1 MHKVAGRAYTLEEKK
16 AVLAR
21 LLAVW
26 TQYEDLRLGQLLDNA
41 ITCSQPGPDL
51 YYVEDRPL
59 CDKVESF
66 LAKHL
71 ELIEK

>member
-26 TQYEDLRLGQLLDNA
+26 TQYEDLRLGQLLNNA
-41 ITCSQPGPDL
+41 ITGDGPDL
-51 YYVEDRPL
+51 FYIEDRPL

-66 LAKHL
+66 LAKHP